1 MAGLGGLISNLISRG
16 TSLLP
21 TIQDSLFT
29 PWSSSSSSGHES
41 KLRAIEKDLTRMMR
55 MLKRIQATLRDA
67 ERREIRDE
75 AVQLWLTELREVA
88 YAADDVLDEWRYEQ
102 IKAQVEARTASDGN
116 FKKRRLILIPDGLAD
131 QIKKI
136 RCRFNEICE
145 HHKALQLR
153 EEDGVRILEA
163 PSLPSPTSHL
173 CNESSIFGRENEKN
187 EVINLL
193 LSDCN
198 KNNLTILPIVG
209 MGGLGKTT
217 LAQLVY
223 NDERFCQQFDTL
235 GWIWVF
241 NDFDV
246 KRLTKAI
253 LESVTEYSSNHTEL
267 SLLQGELKTEL
278 ASKRVFLVLDDVWN
292 DQYSH
297 WQSLMAPFFSA
308 KRVSILVTTRNQS
321 VALTTQTIPYVKL
334 GALPDEQCWKIF
346 QYYALSGFSIIKHQ
360 DVLELG
366 RKIMNKCSGLPLAV
380 KSIATLLRYENEER
394 WEEILQSEIWGQDPK
409 NEAFSALRISYIR
422 LPDHL
427 KSCLLFCSMFP
438 KGYFYD
444 ENELIDLW
452 IAQNYAVSRG
462 KMSME
467 EVGSEFIRELRQRS
481 FLDVAN
487 YVTSSSN
494 KTYKIHDVVH
504 DLLCLIS
511 KGAHRELHV
520 DSPVHT
526 TDDICYHLLVEGRSN
541 LIDMHFMPKQL
552 TMLRTLILRY
562 RQTQALNDNNG
573 HLVLP
578 NIKKLRA
585 LEIFV
590 RSEYYSPI
598 PIGQMKHLRH
608 LVLYNYNRDLE
619 SISQLFHLRSLL
631 LCNCL
636 LKELPKG
643 FGNLLNLKSLSLSRC
658 GIKCLPES
666 FSLHSKLEK
675 LGIWFCHKL
684 EILPK
689 NLGKLVNLRELRID
703 ECPLQALPD
712 SMSELG
718 NLKSLTI
725 DCSDNNLKLPEA
737 IGNLLNLQEL
747 SINAQ
752 IDHLPPSFNKL
763 YNNCRSTRLHHVV
776 VGESGGVGW
785 LRNFENFK
793 GTLCFK
799 NLSNLVDLDEVGQN
813 ILVAMHNLEGLVLGW
828 DSHLYVIKEPSMRD
842 KNVLFVSITRNS
854 DRMPSEQMSLS
865 ILESLQPHRNLK
877 RLAISNYP
885 GNMLPAWMGDSS
897 LCASLQTINLH
908 FCYNLCSLSFG
919 NLGALRN
926 FRLWGPEGLSSLPE
940 DSLPPQLEKL
950 DIYNGYNLISM
961 PVLLRLVSLV
971 ELRISSCYKLR
982 PFVMESDHDT
992 KGWLPPTSCSVEI
1005 QDCPLLKDWCLQQG
1019 IHYEESWRY

>member
-1 MAGLGGLISNLISRG
+1 M
-16 TSLLP
+16 
-21 TIQDSLFT
+21 
-29 PWSSSSSSGHES
+29 
-41 KLRAIEKDLTRMMR
+41 
-55 MLKRIQATLRDA
+55 
-67 ERREIRDE
+67 
-75 AVQLWLTELREVA
+75 
-88 YAADDVLDEWRYEQ
+88 
-102 IKAQVEARTASDGN
+102 
-116 FKKRRLILIPDGLAD
+116 
-131 QIKKI
+131 
-136 RCRFNEICE
+136 
-145 HHKALQLR
+145 
-153 EEDGVRILEA
+153 
-163 PSLPSPTSHL
+163 
-173 CNESSIFGRENEKN
+173 
-187 EVINLL
+187 
-193 LSDCN
+193 
-198 KNNLTILPIVG
+198 ILPIVG
-209 MGGLGKTT
+209 VGGLGKTT

-223 NDERFCQQFDTL
+223 NDERFRQHFDRF

-246 KRLTKAI
+246 KRFTKAI
-253 LESVTEYSSNHTEL
+253 LESVTEYSSNNTEL
-267 SLLQGELKTEL
+267 SLLQGELKKEL
-278 ASKRVFLVLDDVWN
+278 ASKRVFLVLDDVWD
-292 DQYSH
+292 DQHSH
-297 WQSLMAPFFSA
+297 WQSLMVPFFSP

-321 VALTTQTIPYVKL
+321 VALTTQTISHVKL

-346 QYYALSGFSIIKHQ
+346 QHYALSGFPNIIKHQ
-360 DVLELG
+360 DLLELG
-366 RKIMNKCSGLPLAV
+366 RRIINKSSGLPLAV

-394 WEEILQSEIWGQDPK
+394 WEVILQSEIWGEDPK
-409 NEAFSALRISYIR
+409 NEAFSALRISYIC
-422 LPDHL
+422 LPEHL

-438 KGYFYD
+438 KGYFYE
-444 ENELIDLW
+444 ENELINLW
-452 IAQNYAVSRG
+452 IAQNYVVSRG

-467 EVGSEFIRELRQRS
+467 EIGSEFIRELRQRS
-481 FLDVAN
+481 FLDLAYSV
-487 YVTSSSN
+487 SSSN
-494 KTYKIHDVVH
+494 NQTYKIHDVVH

-562 RQTQALNDNNG
+562 RQMQALNDKNG

-578 NIKKLRA
+578 NIKRLRA

-590 RSEYYSPI
+590 RSEYYSLI

-608 LVLYNYNRDLE
+608 LVLYNYNGDLE
-619 SISQLFHLRSLL
+619 PICQLFHLRSILL
-631 LCNCL
+631 SNCL

-643 FGNLLNLKSLSLSRC
+643 FGNLVNLKSLSLSRC
-658 GIKCLPES
+658 GIKSLPES

-703 ECPLQALPD
+703 ECPLQALPE
-712 SMSELG
+712 SMCELS
-718 NLKSLTI
+718 NLKSLTL
-725 DCSDNNLKLPEA
+725 DCSDNHLKVPEA

-752 IDHLPPSFNKL
+752 IDYLPPSFNKL

-793 GTLCFK
+793 GTLCFE
-799 NLSNLVDLDEVGQN
+799 NLSNLVDLDEVWQN

-828 DSHLYVIKEPSMRD
+828 DSHVYVIKEPSMRD
-842 KNVLFVSITRNS
+842 KNVLFVSITRSS
-854 DRMPSEQMSLS
+854 DRLPSEQMSLS
-865 ILESLQPHRNLK
+865 ILESLKPHRNLK
-877 RLAISNYP
+877 QLA
-885 GNMLPAWMGDSS
+885 LSS

-919 NLGALRN
+919 NLSALRN
-926 FRLWGPEGLSSLPE
+926 FRLWGPKGLSSLPE
-940 DSLPPQLEKL
+940 DSFPPQLEKL

-992 KGWLPPTSCSVEI
+992 KSWLPPTFCSVEI
-1005 QDCPLLKDWCLQQG
+1005 QDFPLLKDWCLQQG
-1019 IHYEESWRY
+1019 IHYEESWSY